1 MYHKILNF
9 QKILRKTL
17 QRNQYTDK
25 ILQYK
30 SSEATT
36 ENERTTLRNHTENMN
51 ISSISINKKMEPSEK
66 CLNPQNL
73 IHDI

>member
-51 ISSISINKKMEPSEK
+51 ISSISINKKMENNGRRKKIP
-66 CLNPQNL
+66 LL
-73 IHDI
+73 LVT

>member
-17 QRNQYTDK
+17 QRNQSTDK

-51 ISSISINKKMEPSEK
+51 ISSISINKKNGTIRKMLKSPK
-66 CLNPQNL
+66 F
-73 IHDI
+73 DT